1 MAIKCIFR
9 SKNAGKSEKFYNPH
23 DLWAEAWIQTSAFGF
38 AFSSN
43 IFRKAMSISLSPTGS
58 TFSAMYAP
66 DIFDCTELVGQ
77 LILRQKSDNLVDG
90 SSITGVIIHRSPLLL
105 VLS

>member
-1 MAIKCIFR
+1 
-9 SKNAGKSEKFYNPH
+9 
-23 DLWAEAWIQTSAFGF
+23 
-38 AFSSN
+38 
-43 IFRKAMSISLSPTGS
+43 
-58 TFSAMYAP
+58 MYAP